1 MAYSNQTERS
11 DLKIYSSTDPDR
23 KHIYIEF
30 YVTHASCLKKL
41 HSGNKIIEAKI
52 ESLND
57 ISLIKKL
64 GFIEQNATTNDYDE
78 SYPIASFYG
87 FNRQNKENTTIEQ
100 AVLRVHFSLYETG
113 KTFFET
119 GWATC
124 KDAPERKYET
134 SILEIMFYET
144 YIYSIEYFAM
154 YFGYNKYKINNCAL
168 CANYVDSYNI
178 RQGKICRFHKYLKFN
193 KPQPDT
199 STAKTCQYFHIDE
212 ERMNKELSD
221 GPKARYEIVYER

>member
-1 MAYSNQTERS
+1 M
-11 DLKIYSSTDPDR
+11 
-23 KHIYIEF
+23 
-30 YVTHASCLKKL
+30 

-57 ISLIKKL
+57 VSLIKKL

-78 SYPIASFYG
+78 SYPIVSFYG
-87 FNRQNKENTTIEQ
+87 FNRQNKENATIKQ
-100 AVLRVHFSLYETG
+100 AVRRIRFSLSEIG
-113 KTFFET
+113 KMFFET

-144 YIYSIEYFAM
+144 SISIEHFAM
-154 YFGYNKYKINNCAL
+154 YFGYNKYKIKNCTL
-168 CANYVDSYNI
+168 CTNYVDSYNF
-178 RQGKICRFHKYLKFN
+178 RQGKICRLHKHLKFN

-199 STAKTCQYFHIDE
+199 SIAKTCQYFHIDKE
-212 ERMNKELSD
+212 SMNKELAN
-221 GPKARYEIVYER
+221 GPEASYEIIYER